1 MDLQLKGKRALVT
14 GASKGIGLAVAQAL
28 AAEGCHLDLA
38 GRGIPALEQARDIL
52 RKARPDIDVRIHA
65 VDLSRVEDQER
76 LAQACAGVDI
86 LVNNAGSNPA
96 GDLDDSSDAV
106 WREAWDLKVF
116 GYINLTPV
124 DLSRDDARRDGVI
137 VNVIGYA
144 GERLFARYIIGTTGN
159 AALMAFSR
167 SVGSQ
172 SPDFGVRVVAVN
184 PGYTATDRA
193 ETVLRK
199 VAESK
204 FGSAG
209 RWREVEREL
218 DLPFG
223 RMAKPSEVAD
233 VVTFLAS
240 PRASYVSGTVV
251 TVDAGAAHRN
261 SVSRF
266 RRSLHIAARS
276 SANVGSNGTLASL
289 WC

>member
-14 GASKGIGLAVAQAL
+14 GASKGIGLAVAQSL
-28 AAEGCHLDLA
+28 AAEGCHLDIA
-38 GRGIPALEQARDIL
+38 GRGVPALEQARDEL
-52 RKARPDIDVRIHA
+52 RRAAPGIDIRIHGA
-65 VDLSRVEDQER
+65 DLSRVEDQQR

-96 GDLDDSSDAV
+96 GDLDDTSNEI
-106 WREAWDLKVF
+106 WRNAWDLKVF
-116 GYINLTPV
+116 GYINLTR
-124 DLSRDDARRDGVI
+124 SIFHAMKQRRAGVI
-137 VNVIGYA
+137 VNIIGYA

-172 SPDFGVRVVAVN
+172 APDFGVRVVAVN

-193 ETVLRK
+193 ESVLRK
-199 VAESK
+199 IAESK
-204 FGSAG
+204 FGAAE
-209 RWREVEREL
+209 RWRDVEREL

-223 RMAKPSEVAD
+223 RMGKPGEVAD

-251 TVDAGAAHRN
+251 TVDGGAANRN
-261 SVSRF
+261 
-266 RRSLHIAARS
+266 
-276 SANVGSNGTLASL
+276 G
-289 WC
+289 

>member
-14 GASKGIGLAVAQAL
+14 GASKGIGLAVAQSL
-28 AAEGCHLDLA
+28 AAEGCHLDIA
-38 GRGIPALEQARDIL
+38 GRGVPALEQAREEL
-52 RKARPDIDVRIHA
+52 RRAAPGIDVRVHGA
-65 VDLSRVEDQER
+65 DLSRLEDQQR

-96 GDLDDSSDAV
+96 GDLDDTSDEI
-106 WREAWDLKVF
+106 WRNAWDLKVF
-116 GYINLTPV
+116 GYINLTR
-124 DLSRDDARRDGVI
+124 SIFHAMKQRRAGVI
-137 VNVIGYA
+137 VNIIGYA

-172 SPDFGVRVVAVN
+172 APDFGVRVVAVN

-193 ETVLRK
+193 ESVLRK
-199 VAESK
+199 IAESK
-204 FGSAG
+204 FGAAE
-209 RWREVEREL
+209 RWRDVEREL

-223 RMAKPSEVAD
+223 RMGKPGEVAD

-251 TVDAGAAHRN
+251 TVDGGAANRN
-261 SVSRF
+261 
-266 RRSLHIAARS
+266 
-276 SANVGSNGTLASL
+276 G
-289 WC
+289 